1 MMQSLLYPNEVR
13 VEKAFSQ
20 LWFKPYMSLFGEM
33 FKPETATYAF
43 DSVDACEDS
52 NSMLMIPSA
61 EYVWNMDGI
70 DYAYKVTDVK
80 KFKIKSTDELH
91 PLNGLEWYRPNHW
104 INANEDLCNSEQ
116 WNATKSELKS
126 CITTVIHGL
135 IEIQK
140 ARDYMASR
148 GIRLTYAES
157 HKLGIPYEY
166 DCEPEGDPFYDEHC
180 DEKNVIT
187 QQLLVNDIN
196 AGTNIYPK
204 LFVPRNDRSVF
215 NSGFVRCPER
225 VIKNRSTIKL
235 ANLLFYLH

>member
-13 VEKAFSQ
+13 AEKAFTQ

-43 DSVDACEDS
+43 DSVDSCEDS

-61 EYVWNMDGI
+61 EFVYNLDNV
-70 DYAYKVTDVK
+70 DYAYKVTDAK
-80 KFKIKSTDELH
+80 KFKIKSSDELH

-104 INANEDLCNSEQ
+104 INASKIDCNSAS
-116 WNATKSELKS
+116 WNATSNQKRG

-140 ARDYMASR
+140 TRDYLDSR
-148 GIRLTYAES
+148 GIVLTYSES
-157 HKLGIPYEY
+157 LKLGIPFDR
-166 DCEPEGDPFYDEHC
+166 DCPTDEDHPLYDEHC
-180 DEKNVIT
+180 NKKYVIT
-187 QQLLVNDIN
+187 KKDLEDDIS
-196 AGTNIYPK
+196 AKTLKYPK
-204 LFVPRNDRSVF
+204 LFVPRNDRTVF

-225 VIKNRSTIKL
+225 VIL
-235 ANLLFYLH
+235 